1 MGEENGR
8 GEGDGRGEGMGGR
21 KRKGG
26 RGWEEDDGRGEEMGK
41 EWEKWDEAM
50 KGRQTAH
57 HDGEDNT
64 DLLNNFEDAEHS

>member
-1 MGEENGR
+1 MGGGKGTGGGKEWEGGR
-8 GEGDGRGEGMGGR
+8 GREEEDGRKMMGGGRDGEGMG
-21 KRKGG
+21 
-26 RGWEEDDGRGEEMGK
+26 EVGEAK
-41 EWEKWDEAM
+41 

>member
-8 GEGDGRGEGMGGR
+8 GEGDRRGEGMGGR
-21 KRKGG
+21 KRTGG
-26 RGWEEDDGRGEEMGK
+26 RGWEEDDG
-41 EWEKWDEAM
+41 EAM
-50 KGRQTAH
+50 GEVGEAKKGRQTAH